1 LGIECGGYIYFGNMG
16 NSEGLNLNPD
26 EEQNTRIRELESR
39 VNLVE
44 NDLASILSE
53 IKTLTNVG
61 KVILLALGAM
71 AGMDLTSMA
80 GA

>member
-1 LGIECGGYIYFGNMG
+1 MG